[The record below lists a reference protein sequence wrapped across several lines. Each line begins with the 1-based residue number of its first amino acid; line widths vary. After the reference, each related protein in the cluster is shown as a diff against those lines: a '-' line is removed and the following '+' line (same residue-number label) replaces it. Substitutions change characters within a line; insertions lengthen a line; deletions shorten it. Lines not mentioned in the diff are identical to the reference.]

1 MERRTKWLERRKQG
15 PSLGPVVVCIEKNV
29 AFHHADQ
36 AQLSH
41 QTKSIT
47 CNPFSIAC
55 TASALEFAHLASLV
69 REPFFCLFSHPLLTT
84 SEPVACYAIVTSESV
99 ACSVLSSTPVRSPP
113 LLEPVFSP
121 TFCPIVTSD
130 SVACSVLL
138 PIFIQNTYTNSNNG

>member
-1 MERRTKWLERRKQG
+1 M
-15 PSLGPVVVCIEKNV
+15 CIEKNV

-47 CNPFSIAC
+47 CNPFNIAC

-84 SEPVACYAIVTSESV
+84 SEPVACYVSEPVACYAIVTSESV
-99 ACSVLSSTPVRSPP
+99 ACSVLSSTSVRSPP
-113 LLEPVFSP
+113 LLEPVFPP

-130 SVACSVLL
+130 SVACSVYLFSYKTLTLL
-138 PIFIQNTYTNSNNG
+138 VIMARMIQLTGTHAKS